1 MITKC
6 PACRKQISSRAPM
19 CSYCGEELGEVSDE
33 QRLEYQRRRLRDHI
47 YHLKMASYT
56 CIAVLVLAA
65 GWYWWESSDF
75 SRMPST
81 VPVVL
86 VSAGTIA
93 YVVVRAMLFNAK
105 RRMRKLKADASAA

>member
-1 MITKC
+1 MARI
-6 PACRKQISSRAPM
+6 

-33 QRLEYQRRRLRDHI
+33 QRLEYQRRRLRDRI

-75 SRMPST
+75 SRLPST

-86 VSAGTIA
+86 VSLGTVG
-93 YVVVRAMLFNAK
+93 YLVVRVMLFNAK
-105 RRMRKLKADASAA
+105 RRMRKLREAANAA